1 MFRRRTKLLWSE
13 RHAGKWNND
22 NIFILGWSN
31 PLISVFDSH
40 CRRKDWEYF
49 SVFTHAVP
57 YFSPW
62 RDLLCFVTLKH
73 SAQGRLI
80 CWLVSLSVCISDFMF
95 IVSTY
100 VFMIR
105 CPLTLP
111 VYLVICHTTPP
122 PPSVFLLSLL
132 LSFAAVYLNTLS
144 LVVMKQKKW
153 LFEKLSIFSPI
164 SSAWLREWH
173 SNYEI
178 CPLKPSP
185 NAAYY
190 NLI

>member
-22 NIFILGWSN
+22 NIFILRWSIL
-31 PLISVFDSH
+31 LISVFDSH

-62 RDLLCFVTLKH
+62 RDLLCFVTFKH

-95 IVSTY
+95 IASTY

-122 PPSVFLLSLL
+122 PHLLSSCSLSSSLL
-132 LSFAAVYLNTLS
+132 LRSTLT
-144 LVVMKQKKW
+144 L
-153 LFEKLSIFSPI
+153 
-164 SSAWLREWH
+164 
-173 SNYEI
+173 
-178 CPLKPSP
+178 CPLRLWNKKSGCLRTSAFFPPSP
-185 NAAYY
+185 
-190 NLI
+190 LHD